1 MIGLPNIGGT
11 ARTRRRC
18 CIQTKSF
25 AQRKGSDFARNAFW
39 FRSARSALAAAP
51 DHRPSAAILRC
62 RLCRTGIARAV
73 KQHQR
78 HQPRRAAR
86 QAGDGGSAETSSG
99 STGRR
104 AERRGSCRSRTAEA
118 LCCRCH
124 GRGRCRSRSAA
135 NWINQCAMRE
145 KFRNPRDS
153 AAPACPNGPGLR
165 ARTGGAACCRAR
177 PRNPGQ
183 PAPTSCPQMSAPA
196 RPRSHRGSAR
206 MSRAEGLANSRWA
219 A

>member
-25 AQRKGSDFARNAFW
+25 AQRKGSYFARNAFW

-86 QAGDGGSAETSSG
+86 QAGDGGSAETSQDQLV
-99 STGRR
+99 
-104 AERRGSCRSRTAEA
+104 AERNDEVRAGRERLK
-118 LCCRCH
+118 LC
-124 GRGRCRSRSAA
+124 AA
-135 NWINQCAMRE
+135 DVMAAGDVD
-145 KFRNPRDS
+145 RD
-153 AAPACPNGPGLR
+153 R
-165 ARTGGAACCRAR
+165 
-177 PRNPGQ
+177 Q
-183 PAPTSCPQMSAPA
+183 PTRLISAPCA
-196 RPRSHRGSAR
+196 KSFEIREIRQRQHALTVRACALELAEQPVAALDRGIQGSLR
-206 MSRAEGLANSRWA
+206 RLLAHKCLLQLVLDHIA
-219 A
+219 DQHE